1 MVNIKTKIN
10 KSKEFINLTPLID
23 IVFLLLI
30 FFMLTSN
37 FIETEGIKIK
47 LPEASSKT
55 VVQNENITIYV
66 TKDSKVF
73 FNGKFLS
80 LKELPVVL
88 KRAIENSDTKIV
100 ILKAD
105 KQSKTEIVVKVL
117 DLAKSFGAKK
127 LVIATKRIIDSQID
141 F

>member
-105 KQSKTEIVVKVL
+105 KQSKMEIVVKVL
-117 DLAKSFGAKK
+117 DFAKSFGAKK
-127 LVIATKRIIDSQID
+127 LVIATKKIIASQID

>member
-66 TKDSKVF
+66 TKDSKVY

-105 KQSKTEIVVKVL
+105 KQSKMEIVVKVL
-117 DLAKSFGAKK
+117 DFAKSFGAKK
-127 LVIATKRIIDSQID
+127 LVIATKKIIASQID